1 MTLAQRSIVPITTD
15 LASQQGALLTEP
27 TAFPFVQKQLS
38 MPPHWSD
45 QVIQTWRDV
54 MPADKEGFIT
64 HHYWTE
70 TGSVN
75 VFQVVGTDHWDYQG
89 KTWLEL
95 LKAGKRM
102 PHNLQKLSDNP
113 DYYLK
118 PVERRPRIHYY
129 TTDGMHF
136 YVGADGNHR
145 TCIAK
150 FFLYEQAKS
159 QLHDVSLDH
168 YRVDESFYQTYLQL
182 SALIEKLVLPVKLRV
197 ERKQVGRKDTHGWK
211 VDEFTPSLIWLNYQT
226 GEEKVLDI
234 ALALNQLQVLSAQLF
249 MEEASQRDFKSAPI
263 HRRLRNFVQ
272 TKLSFREK

>member
-1 MTLAQRSIVPITTD
+1 MTLAQRSIQPQLSV
-15 LASQQGALLTEP
+15 
-27 TAFPFVQKQLS
+27 TAFESDPSEFPFVQKQ
-38 MPPHWSD
+38 METPPPWSD
-45 QVIQTWRDV
+45 QVIQTWRDA

-70 TGSVN
+70 TGSIN

-95 LKAGKRM
+95 LKTGKRM

-113 DYYLK
+113 DYYLM

-168 YRVDESFYQTYLQL
+168 FRVNESFYQAYLQL
-182 SALIEKLVLPVKLRV
+182 NTLIETLVLPVKLRV

-211 VDEFTPSLIWLNYQT
+211 VDEFAPYLIWLNYQT
-226 GEEKVLDI
+226 GEENTLDSV
-234 ALALNQLQVLSAQLF
+234 ATMQHVQRLAAQVLLEKS
-249 MEEASQRDFKSAPI
+249 SQQQPKATSI
-263 HRRLRNFVQ
+263 QRRLTQFIRRVF
-272 TKLSFREK
+272 S